1 MRMSILQPGSIDRVV
16 KRLVVEIALQVET
29 LLVVRMMDAECHAS
43 LSQVFHWS
51 LLLLIVYQQ

>member
-1 MRMSILQPGSIDRVV
+1 MSILHPGSIDHVV
-16 KRLVVEIALQVET
+16 KQPVVENALQVET
-29 LLVVRMMDAECHAS
+29 LLVARMMDAECHAS